1 MKVAVIGTTLQAG
14 VMTSLLSEYG
24 NEVSVYAGV
33 PGSAC
38 DTNIYEETIRDAH
51 LLSTLKKHA
60 IAQRFD
66 LIQDLQTLPMAEI
79 ECYLFCY
86 DPENFA
92 EAVAFIQSLPKYHG
106 SAKRLMINS
115 GTFGLY
121 GTEKLQALAPDDA
134 WVYLPDTVQEGNA
147 IESFLKQQKVIV
159 GVENA
164 DAKRLLKELFRP
176 FFPLDSQYLWMPIL
190 DAELV
195 KMSISGMLATRISYM
210 NDLAN
215 VAEKMGIDIINIK
228 EGLASDS
235 RIGGSYLSPGAG
247 FGGENFSLDILML
260 SNVVSES
267 GIGGRLL
274 EQVWAINEEQKEIL
288 FRKLWRFYQTNLK
301 GKRIAIWGATFKEG
315 TSSTY
320 NAPIHPMIAALTAQG
335 ATIMLYDPEGRE
347 AIVTQYGEDVV
358 EIAADKYQA
367 LTNADA
373 LCVLTAWQEFYSPD
387 YHQMLALM
395 KTPLLLDGRNIY
407 DPEFMKAQGFIYEG
421 VGRR

>member
-1 MKVAVIGTTLQAG
+1 MKIAVIGTTLQAG

-24 NEVSVYAGV
+24 NEVYVYAGIPESPSDV
-33 PGSAC
+33 K
-38 DTNIYEETIRDAH
+38 IYEDTIRDAH
-51 LLSTLKKHA
+51 LLTVLREQAQTERFYIIQELKE
-60 IAQRFD
+60 
-66 LIQDLQTLPMAEI
+66 LPLAEI
-79 ECYLFCY
+79 EYYLFCY
-86 DPENFA
+86 DPENFK
-92 EAVAFIQSLPKYHG
+92 EAVAFIKLLPEYEG
-106 SAKRLMINS
+106 NTKRLMINC

-147 IESFLKQQKVIV
+147 IESFLKRQKVIV

-164 DAKRLLKELFRP
+164 EAKRLLKELFRP
-176 FFPLDSQYLWMPIL
+176 FFPLESQYLWMPIL

-320 NAPIHPMIAALTAQG
+320 NAPIHQMIAALKAQD
-335 ATIMLYDPEGRE
+335 AKIVLYDPEGSD
-347 AIVTQYGEDVV
+347 AILAQYGEDIV

-367 LTNADA
+367 LANADA

-387 YHQMLALM
+387 YHQMLVLM

-407 DPEFMKAQGFIYEG
+407 DPEFMKARGFIYEG
-421 VGRR
+421 VGRL

>member
-14 VMTSLLSEYG
+14 VMTALLSEYG

-33 PGSAC
+33 PGSTC
-38 DTNIYEETIRDAH
+38 DTNIYEDTIRDAH

-66 LIQDLQTLPMAEI
+66 LIQDLQTLPMADI

-86 DPENFA
+86 DPAHFA
-92 EAVAFIQSLPKYHG
+92 EAAAFIQSLPKYYG

-134 WVYLPDTVQEGNA
+134 WVYLPDTVQEGKS
-147 IESFLKQQKVIV
+147 IESFLKRQKVIV
-159 GVENA
+159 GVEDA
-164 DAKRLLKELFRP
+164 EAKRLLKELFRP

-215 VAEKMGIDIINIK
+215 VAEKMGIDIVNIK

-235 RIGGSYLSPGAG
+235 RIGSSYLSPGAG

-320 NAPIHPMIAALTAQG
+320 NAPIHQMIAALKAQG
-335 ATIMLYDPEGRE
+335 AAISLYDPEGSE
-347 AIVTQYGEDVV
+347 AILAQYGEDVV

-387 YHQMLALM
+387 YYQMLALM
-395 KTPLLLDGRNIY
+395 KTPLLLDGRNMY

-421 VGRR
+421 V

>member
-1 MKVAVIGTTLQAG
+1 MKIAVIGTTLQAG

-24 NEVSVYAGV
+24 NEVYVYADDV
-33 PGSAC
+33 ADSIHE
-38 DTNIYEETIRDAH
+38 NKIYDAQLLRHLIRQAEAN
-51 LLSTLKKHA
+51 KFY
-60 IAQRFD
+60 I
-66 LIQDLQTLPMAEI
+66 IQDYQSLPIENI

-86 DPENFA
+86 DPNHFEKA
-92 EAVAFIQSLPKYHG
+92 TAFIQSLPESHG
-106 SAKRLMINS
+106 GAKRLMINS

-147 IESFLKQQKVIV
+147 IESFLKRQKVIV

-164 DAKRLLKELFRP
+164 DARRLLKELFRP
-176 FFPLDSQYLWMPIL
+176 FFPLESQYLWMPIL

-320 NAPIHPMIAALTAQG
+320 NAPIHQMIAALKAQD
-335 ATIMLYDPEGRE
+335 AKIVLYDPEGSE
-347 AIVTQYGEDVV
+347 AILAQYGEDVV
-358 EIAADKYQA
+358 EIVGEKYQA

-387 YHQMLALM
+387 YQQMLALM

-421 VGRR
+421 VGRI